1 MLIFK
6 ITQQYMYFVE
16 SKLHFTIETI
26 VTLIVNSFFS
36 LEHVPLVTY
45 IFLHHDKYVL
55 QDSTNRIVSA
65 VWVSSKATIT
75 IALSKRKFN
84 K

>member
-1 MLIFK
+1 
-6 ITQQYMYFVE
+6 MYFIE
-16 SKLHFTIETI
+16 SKLVFTIKTI

-36 LEHVPLVTY
+36 LEHVPLVTC
-45 IFLHHDKYVL
+45 IFLHHEKYIL
-55 QDSTNRIVSA
+55 QDSSNRIVSA
-65 VWVSSKATIT
+65 VWVSNKATIT